1 MKRILGCNCVL
12 FLIGGTCYGLIEL
25 LWRRYTHWS
34 MVLTGGFCFTVLYRI
49 FKAARRIAVWKKCC
63 IGSLVIT
70 LTELIVGWAVNIR
83 MRLGV
88 WDYSNH
94 LLNLRGQ
101 ICPLYSLLWGL
112 LTLPISMVCSSLC
125 KRFDL

>member
-12 FLIGGTCYGLIEL
+12 FLIGGVCYGLIEI

-49 FKAARRIAVWKKCC
+49 FKHIRRIAMWKKCC
-63 IGSLVIT
+63 IGSAVIT
-70 LTELIVGWAVNIR
+70 FVELIVGWAVNVR
-83 MRLGV
+83 MKLGV

-94 LLNLRGQ
+94 PLNFRGQ
-101 ICPLYSLLWGL
+101 ICPLYSLLWAL
-112 LTLPISMVCSSLC
+112 LTLPISLACSSLC
-125 KRFDL
+125 KKFDL